1 MRAMARDPAPP
12 PDTLDVD
19 IAAVMDPPADNPPSP
34 PPLTVTGAPPIAGRE
49 PAPVRSVP
57 ARGKRERERE
67 KTSLALDRGSVTA
80 PSTVSAPLDTH
91 LPARFALSAGTVATR
106 AGPQGPA
113 ASGTNLGPGQPD
125 PADERDVNIPARLL
139 SSSPLA
145 YPQAARQ
152 AGIEIDFPVEIVVE
166 ANGRVTATRALSRV
180 GYGLDEAALRA
191 IRGYR
196 FSPALSAGRPV
207 RVRMRWTVQFRLR

>member
-1 MRAMARDPAPP
+1 MRSMARDPAPP

-19 IAAVMDPPADNPPSP
+19 IAALVTPPADNPPP
-34 PPLTVTGAPPIAGRE
+34 PVMTVTGTSPPAGRE
-49 PAPVRSVP
+49 QAPVRSVP
-57 ARGKRERERE
+57 ARGKRT
-67 KTSLALDRGSVTA
+67 KASLGQDRGGATA
-80 PSTVSAPLDTH
+80 PSPVSAPLETDG
-91 LPARFALSAGTVATR
+91 PARFALSAGTVATR
-106 AGPQGPA
+106 AGSPSPA
-113 ASGTNLGPGQPD
+113 ASGPATNAGPGQPD

-166 ANGRVTATRALSRV
+166 ANGRVTAARALSRV

-196 FSPALSAGRPV
+196 FSPALRAGRPV
-207 RVRMRWTVQFRLR
+207 RVRMRWMVQFRLR